1 MSIVQRLRSDDRGGG
16 YVLAF
21 IVLMSVLVGAGVSA
35 LADAGRVSS
44 AQRHSSSIAFEAARV
59 GAQEVAA
66 DGSVFSLNA
75 DAARSAAASAAITLA
90 SQSDAQLDGVRIDGD
105 EVVVTIT
112 FVVDRWFPGLAA
124 VTITEIGRARFSTG
138 IVEEGQ

>member
-1 MSIVQRLRSDDRGGG
+1 MTLVQRLRCDDRGGG

-21 IVLMSVLVGAGVSA
+21 IVLVSVLVGGGVSA

-59 GAQEVAA
+59 GAQRVAT
-66 DGSVFSLNA
+66 DGTTFSLNA
-75 DAARSAAASAAITLA
+75 DAARSVAASAAITLA
-90 SQSDAQLDGVRIDGD
+90 SRSAAQVDGVRVDGD

-112 FVVDRWFPGLAA
+112 FVVDRWFPGLGS
-124 VTITEIGRARFSTG
+124 VTITEVGRARFSTG